1 MVGSGLEAAAM
12 TTSRRRFLREAGG
25 IAVSLA
31 LSRAARAQT
40 YPARPVHIVVGFA
53 AGGGQDMIARLI
65 AQWLSGRLGRPVV
78 VENRPGAGGN
88 IATEA
93 VARAAPDGHTLLL
106 AFPSNAINAT
116 LYDNLGFNFIRD
128 IAPVA
133 TIAYMPD
140 VLVVH
145 PSVPAASVAE
155 LIAYAKANPKK
166 LDMASAGNGTPSHVT
181 GELLKQLAGIDM
193 VHVPYRGMAPA
204 LTDLIGGHVH
214 VLFASITASLGYIRA
229 GRLRGLAVTTATR
242 ADELPD
248 LPTMKEFVPGFED
261 SIWYGLGATGGT
273 PPDVVAR
280 LNREINGALA
290 DATIKARLKALG
302 ATVMPGTPAEFGRLI
317 AEETEKWAEVVK
329 RSGAKPD

>member
-1 MVGSGLEAAAM
+1 MTPSRRGFLRVTAGAAA
-12 TTSRRRFLREAGG
+12 LPLLG
-25 IAVSLA
+25 
-31 LSRAARAQT
+31 RAARGQAQAHPW
-40 YPARPVHIVVGFA
+40 PARPIRIVVGFS
-53 AGGGQDMIARLI
+53 AGGGQDMIARLM
-65 AQWLSGRLGRPVV
+65 AQWLTERLGQPVI

-93 VARAAPDGHTLLL
+93 VVRAAPDGYTLLL

-145 PSVPAASVAE
+145 PSVPVQSATE
-155 LIAYAKANPKK
+155 LIIYAKANLRK

-181 GELLKQLAGIDM
+181 GELFKQTAGIDM

-229 GRLRGLAVTTATR
+229 GKLRALAVTTATR
-242 ADELPD
+242 AEELPD
-248 LPTMKEFVPGFED
+248 VPPLSDSVPGFED

-273 PPDVVAR
+273 PPAVVAR
-280 LNREINGALA
+280 LNREINAALA
-290 DATIKARLKALG
+290 DAPIKARLKSLG
-302 ATVMPGTPAEFGRLI
+302 ATVMPHTPAEFGKLI
-317 AEETEKWAEVVK
+317 AEETVKWADVVK

>member
-1 MVGSGLEAAAM
+1 MSRVASIARRRLLGWAAAM
-12 TTSRRRFLREAGG
+12 A
-25 IAVSLA
+25 A
-31 LSRAARAQT
+31 LPVLGRSARAQN
-40 YPARPVHIVVGFA
+40 YPARPVRIVVGFA
-53 AGGGQDMIARLI
+53 AGGGQDMIARLM
-65 AQWLSGRLGRPVV
+65 AQWLTEKLGQPVI
-78 VENRPGAGGN
+78 VENRAGAGGN

-93 VARAAPDGHTLLL
+93 VVRAQPDGHTLLL

-116 LYDNLGFNFIRD
+116 LYDNLSFNFIRD

-145 PSVPAASVAE
+145 PSVPAQSATE
-155 LIAYAKANPKK
+155 LIIYAKSNLRK

-181 GELLKQLAGIDM
+181 GELFKQLAGIDM

-204 LTDLIGGHVH
+204 LTDLIAGHVH

-229 GRLRGLAVTTATR
+229 GQLRALAVTTATR

-248 LPTMKEFVPGFED
+248 VPPLLDTVPGFED

-273 PPDVVAR
+273 PPAVIAR

-302 ATVMPGTPAEFGRLI
+302 ATVMPGTPADFGKLI

>member
-1 MVGSGLEAAAM
+1 MMASIARRRLLGWAAAM
-12 TTSRRRFLREAGG
+12 AALPVLGG
-25 IAVSLA
+25 V
-31 LSRAARAQT
+31 ARGQAW
-40 YPARPVHIVVGFA
+40 PARPVRIVVGFA
-53 AGGGQDMIARLI
+53 AGGGQDMIARLM
-65 AQWLSGRLGRPVV
+65 AQWLSEKLGQPVI

-88 IATEA
+88 IATET
-93 VARAAPDGHTLLL
+93 VVRAAPDGHTLLL

-155 LIAYAKANPKK
+155 LIAYAKANPQK

-181 GELLKQLAGIDM
+181 GELFKELAGVDM

-204 LTDLIGGHVH
+204 LTDLIGGHTH

-229 GRLRGLAVTTATR
+229 GKLRALAVTTATR
-242 ADELPD
+242 ADELPE
-248 LPTMKEFVPGFED
+248 LPTMHEFVPGFED

-273 PPDVVAR
+273 PPDVIAR

-290 DATIKARLKALG
+290 DPTIKARLKGLG
-302 ATVMPGTPAEFGRLI
+302 ATVMPGTPAAFGKLI
-317 AEETEKWAEVVK
+317 AEETAKWAEVVK

>member
-1 MVGSGLEAAAM
+1 MNMVVSVA
-12 TTSRRRFLREAGG
+12 RRRLLGWAAGVAVLPALRRVAG
-25 IAVSLA
+25 
-31 LSRAARAQT
+31 AQAW
-40 YPARPVHIVVGFA
+40 PARPVRIVVGFA
-53 AGGGQDMIARLI
+53 AGGGQDMVARLM
-65 AQWLSGRLGRPVV
+65 AQWLSEKLGQPVI

-88 IATEA
+88 IATET
-93 VARAAPDGHTLLL
+93 VVRAAPDGYTLLL

-145 PSVPAASVAE
+145 PSVPATSVAE

-181 GELLKQLAGIDM
+181 GELFKQLAGIDM

-204 LTDLIGGHVH
+204 LTDLIGGHVQ

-229 GRLRGLAVTTATR
+229 GKLRALAVTTASR
-242 ADELPD
+242 AAELPE
-248 LPTMKEFVPGFED
+248 LPTMREFVPGFED

-290 DATIKARLKALG
+290 DAAIKGRLKALG
-302 ATVMPGTPAEFGRLI
+302 ATVMPGTPAEFGELI
-317 AEETEKWAEVVK
+317 AEETEKWAAVVK

>member
-1 MVGSGLEAAAM
+1 MTPSRRGFLRVTAGAAA
-12 TTSRRRFLREAGG
+12 LP
-25 IAVSLA
+25 L
-31 LSRAARAQT
+31 LDRAARAQAQT
-40 YPARPVHIVVGFA
+40 QAWPARPIHIVVGFA
-53 AGGGQDMIARLI
+53 AGGGQDMIARLM
-65 AQWLSGRLGRPVV
+65 AQWLSDKLGQPVI

-93 VARAAPDGHTLLL
+93 VARAAPDGYTLLL

-116 LYDNLGFNFIRD
+116 LYDNLSFNFIRD

-145 PSVPAASVAE
+145 PSVPVQSVTE
-155 LIAYAKANPKK
+155 LIIYAKANPRK

-181 GELLKQLAGIDM
+181 GELFKQTAGIDM

-229 GRLRGLAVTTATR
+229 GKLRALAVTTATR

-248 LPTMKEFVPGFED
+248 VPPLSDSVPGFED

-273 PPDVVAR
+273 PPAVVAR
-280 LNREINGALA
+280 LNREINAALA
-290 DATIKARLKALG
+290 DHAIKARLKALG
-302 ATVMPGTPAEFGRLI
+302 ATVMPGTPAGFAKLI
-317 AEETEKWAEVVK
+317 AEETDKWADVVK

>member
-1 MVGSGLEAAAM
+1 MVASIARRRLLGWAAAM
-12 TTSRRRFLREAGG
+12 A
-25 IAVSLA
+25 A
-31 LSRAARAQT
+31 LPVLGHAAHGQT
-40 YPARPVHIVVGFA
+40 WPARPVRIVVGFA
-53 AGGGQDMIARLI
+53 AGGGQDMIARLM
-65 AQWLSGRLGRPVV
+65 AQWLTEKLGQPVI

-93 VARAAPDGHTLLL
+93 VVRAAPDGHTLLL

-116 LYDNLGFNFIRD
+116 LYDNLSFNFIRD

-145 PSVPAASVAE
+145 PSVPVQSAVE
-155 LIAYAKANPKK
+155 LIVYAKANLRK

-181 GELLKQLAGIDM
+181 GELFKQLAGIDM

-204 LTDLIGGHVH
+204 LTDLIAGHVH
-214 VLFASITASLGYIRA
+214 VLFASITASLGYIR
-229 GRLRGLAVTTATR
+229 GGQLRALAVTTATR

-248 LPTMKEFVPGFED
+248 VPVLRDTVPGFED
-261 SIWYGLGATGGT
+261 SIWYGLGATAGT
-273 PPDVVAR
+273 PPGVVAR
-280 LNREINGALA
+280 LNREINAALA
-290 DATIKARLKALG
+290 DPTIKARLKGLG
-302 ATVMPGTPAEFGRLI
+302 ATVMPGTPAEFGTLI
-317 AEETEKWAEVVK
+317 AEETRKWAEVVK

>member
-1 MVGSGLEAAAM
+1 MSRVASIARRRLLGWAAAM
-12 TTSRRRFLREAGG
+12 A
-25 IAVSLA
+25 A
-31 LSRAARAQT
+31 LPVLGRSARAQN
-40 YPARPVHIVVGFA
+40 YPTRPVRIVVGFA
-53 AGGGQDMIARLI
+53 AGGGQDMIARLM
-65 AQWLSGRLGRPVV
+65 AQWLTEKFGQPVI

-93 VARAAPDGHTLLL
+93 VVRAQPDGHTLLL

-116 LYDNLGFNFIRD
+116 LYDNLSFNFIRD

-145 PSVPAASVAE
+145 PSVPAQSATE
-155 LIAYAKANPKK
+155 LIIYAKSNLRK

-181 GELLKQLAGIDM
+181 GELFKQLAGIDM

-204 LTDLIGGHVH
+204 LTDLIAGHVH

-229 GRLRGLAVTTATR
+229 GRLRALAVTTATR

-248 LPTMKEFVPGFED
+248 APPLLDTVPGFED

-273 PPDVVAR
+273 PPAVIAR

-302 ATVMPGTPAEFGRLI
+302 ATVMPGTPADFGKLI